1 MKKIVQTLCAL
12 MLFTVVFN
20 GIANASDQRNI
31 TKVNMTTKA
40 SKEDACLTE
49 LIKKLVLIAYSS
61 ATLGGVARS
70 VVASGR
76 YSACTLLELMKTGAF
91 TPSLDI
97 P

>member
-1 MKKIVQTLCAL
+1 MEKIVQALCTL
-12 MLFTVVFN
+12 MLFTVVLN
-20 GIANASDQRNI
+20 GIAHASDQR
-31 TKVNMTTKA
+31 TVTTVNTTTKA
-40 SKEDACLTE
+40 SKEEACLTE
-49 LIKKLVLIAYSS
+49 LIKKLVLIEYSS

-91 TPSLDI
+91 TPSLNI